1 MAAPGSEIHMDS
13 EKLREEV
20 RRGEESIWNEVNSIR
35 NTLYGNGTTGIVTNI
50 ALTQSAIENIKKE
63 MEKRAKREWAIIM
76 LLVGLVISEF
86 ANQIAG

>member
-1 MAAPGSEIHMDS
+1 MDS